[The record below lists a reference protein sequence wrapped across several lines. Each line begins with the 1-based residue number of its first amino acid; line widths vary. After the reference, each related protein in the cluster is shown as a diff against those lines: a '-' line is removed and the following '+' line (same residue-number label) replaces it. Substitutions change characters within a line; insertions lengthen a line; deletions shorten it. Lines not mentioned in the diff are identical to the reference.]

1 MPTGLASVNSFCIK
15 FGYEKVKIMR
25 YLYKITAMKIFWMF
39 CLWLTAMRLGAQPI
53 SVTLNLNDPAVPY
66 CDTLSMTDSIFNRLP
81 YSLALETFDRPFTR
95 EFFKLFKKGKIKV
108 WRDAERIIPFPYE
121 RFKEE
126 TFFLNYFLS
135 KNFRKGKKQPSNAE
149 VLPDYRLDL
158 MVLEEWTFTNA
169 LNRKVT
175 GGAIFLKDLNKPQ
188 FQPTELYF
196 DLNDK
201 AIPYHL
207 LRLRCDYNGDPNA
220 NPQTLIL
227 ESALN
232 FKLASA
238 NAPLPMDWE
247 QFVKINY
254 KAGQGITKV
263 NYRIMLPPMYF
274 PTSKDNK
281 PIPVAHLANNGAIF
295 RQVVPQL
302 FRKVLSGKVKCYSVI
317 ENDRIIP
324 MKARDIYYLIERHP
338 LNPAPVTKK
347 NIQTIDFSYGIQDLQ
362 IGGRLVRR
370 ITSTD
375 TLVDFQVDYV
385 GLVWG
390 KNWDDEDK
398 TIITYLQAKDLKP
411 FRVNNQTLIAF
422 LESQPYYYTMA
433 RVNNVYPRD
442 FTEANFINHFLRNG
456 NWEGLPHQLDYW
468 QWSEQERYNRN
479 EHLGLISR

>member
-1 MPTGLASVNSFCIK
+1 
-15 FGYEKVKIMR
+15 
-25 YLYKITAMKIFWMF
+25 MKTFLICF
-39 CLWLTAMRLGAQPI
+39 LWLTAMRLDAQTI
-53 SVTLNLNDPAVPY
+53 SVTLNLNDPAIPY
-66 CDTLSMTDSIFNRLP
+66 CDTLSLTDSIYNRSP
-81 YSLALETFDRPFTR
+81 YSLALEAFDRPFTQ
-95 EFFKLFKKGKIKV
+95 EFFKLYKKAKLKV
-108 WRDAERIIPFPYE
+108 WRDAERTIPFPYD

-126 TFFLNYFLS
+126 TFFLSYFLS
-135 KNFRKGKKQPSNAE
+135 NNFRKGKKQPTNAE

-158 MVLEEWTFTNA
+158 MVLEDWTLTDA
-169 LNRKVT
+169 LYRQVK

-188 FQPTELYF
+188 FPPTELYF

-207 LRLRCDYNGDPNA
+207 LRLRCDYNGDPDA
-220 NPQTLIL
+220 NSKTLIM

-238 NAPLPMDWE
+238 KAPLPNHWE
-247 QFVKINY
+247 QLVKMNPR
-254 KAGQGITKV
+254 AGQGTTKV

-281 PIPVAHLANNGAIF
+281 PISVDHLANNGAIF

-302 FRKVLSGKVKCYSVI
+302 FRKVLAGKVKCYSII
-317 ENDRIIP
+317 ENDNIIP
-324 MKARDIYYLIERHP
+324 MKARDIYYMIERHP

-362 IGGRLVRR
+362 IGGRLARR

-385 GLVWG
+385 SLVWG

-398 TIITYLQAKDLKP
+398 TIITYLQAKDLKR

-422 LESQPYYYTMA
+422 LETQLYYYTLA

-442 FTEANFINHFLRNG
+442 FTEANYINHFLRNG
-456 NWEGLPHQLDYW
+456 NWEGLYHQLDYW
-468 QWSEQERYNRN
+468 QWSEQERYNQSER
-479 EHLGLISR
+479 LGLISR